1 MKETKEKFYIIG
13 SGGVGWAWVRIDRF
27 TKRIKRVEKVTG
39 DEASY
44 LGLID
49 VLKFVGCGGRVLVIT
64 DSWKLHDQLHGK
76 RVYKEPRLRELR
88 IQVRKL
94 IQQQALELEV
104 EYVPRHWH
112 PIGRLL
118 NPLTEQVKLEWRERG
133 RRNQSRR
140 KESAAP
146 ETATAGEAAE
156 IPES

>member
-1 MKETKEKFYIIG
+1 MPKKEAEMKETKEKFYIIG

-49 VLKFVGCGGRVLVIT
+49 VLKFVGCGGRLLVIT
-64 DSWKLHDQLHGK
+64 DSQKLHDQLHGK

-88 IQVRKL
+88 NEVRKL
-94 IQQQALELEV
+94 IEEQTLEV
-104 EYVPRHWH
+104 EVKYVSRYNH

-118 NPLTEQVKLEWRERG
+118 NPLMEQVELERDRERH
-133 RRNQSRR
+133 
-140 KESAAP
+140 P
-146 ETATAGEAAE
+146 ERFQDRDCD
-156 IPES
+156 